1 MHADFKKETTQVINK
16 HEDIIIETLSRLL
29 TPFIQAFGLY
39 VLCLGHYSPGG
50 GFQGGVLVAASFI
63 LLVIAYDIKEA
74 KSRLTEKLNIV
85 LNSGGVFV
93 YAGIGLLCL
102 ILGGNFLD
110 YSVLSKI
117 LPVGPEEARALGIL
131 GVEIGV
137 EITVAACLFSIFLD
151 LASRG
156 EHEEA
161 LK

>member
-1 MHADFKKETTQVINK
+1 MISK
-16 HEDIIIETLSRLL
+16 HGDIIIETLSRLL
-29 TPFIQAFGLY
+29 TPFIQTFGLY

-151 LASRG
+151 LAAKG
-156 EHEEA
+156 EN
-161 LK
+161 

>member
-1 MHADFKKETTQVINK
+1 VINK
-16 HEDIIIETLSRLL
+16 HGDIIIETLSRLL
-29 TPFIQAFGLY
+29 TPFIQTFGLY

-74 KSRLTEKLNIV
+74 KSRLTEKWNIV
-85 LNSGGVFV
+85 LNSTGVFV

-117 LPVGPEEARALGIL
+117 LPIGPEEARSLGIL

>member
-1 MHADFKKETTQVINK
+1 MINK

-74 KSRLTEKLNIV
+74 KSRFTEKLNIV

-110 YSVLSKI
+110 YSVLSKV
-117 LPVGPEEARALGIL
+117 LPVGPEEARSLGIL

>member
-1 MHADFKKETTQVINK
+1 MISKQG
-16 HEDIIIETLSRLL
+16 DIIIETLSRLL
-29 TPFIQAFGLY
+29 TPFIQAFALY

-74 KSRLTEKLNIV
+74 KSRFTEKLNIV

-102 ILGGNFLD
+102 ILGGYFLD

>member
-1 MHADFKKETTQVINK
+1 MISK
-16 HEDIIIETLSRLL
+16 HGDIIIETLSRLL
-29 TPFIQAFGLY
+29 TPFIQTFGLY

-74 KSRLTEKLNIV
+74 KSRLTEKWNIV
-85 LNSGGVFV
+85 LNSAGVFV

-117 LPVGPEEARALGIL
+117 LPIGPEEARSLGIL

>member
-1 MHADFKKETTQVINK
+1 MRTAFKKEAAQVISK
-16 HEDIIIETLSRLL
+16 HGDIIIETLSRLL

-85 LNSGGVFV
+85 LNSTGVFV

-117 LPVGPEEARALGIL
+117 LPVGPEEARSLGIL

>member
-1 MHADFKKETTQVINK
+1 MINK
-16 HEDIIIETLSRLL
+16 HDDIIIETLSRLL

-74 KSRLTEKLNIV
+74 KSRLTEKWNIV
-85 LNSGGVFV
+85 LNSAGVFV

-102 ILGGNFLD
+102 ILGANFLD

-137 EITVAACLFSIFLD
+137 EITVAACLVSIFLD